1 MPGFEHGLN
10 RAIGFFL
17 SGMVTG
23 LILKELSLTG
33 FLDEHLIP
41 ILAIL
46 SGLAFVLDIMS
57 KMKYWST
64 TYILG
69 FIFGY
74 SLVFHLFS
82 IDIFALL
89 LIFLAI
95 YVLAKRK
102 LK

>member
-10 RAIGFFL
+10 RAIGSFL
-17 SGMVTG
+17 LGIITG
-23 LILKELSLTG
+23 PILKGFSLIG

-41 ILAIL
+41 ILITL
-46 SGLAFVLDIMS
+46 FGLASVLDIMS

-64 TYILG
+64 IYILG
-69 FIFGY
+69 FMLGY
-74 SLVFHLFS
+74 SLVFCLFS

-89 LIFLAI
+89 LIFSAI
-95 YVLAKRK
+95 YILAKRK